1 MAGSV
6 LDDDP
11 MIVRYREL
19 GVGVEDVGMGKRP
32 ALLVVDFQR
41 AFTEGLLASE
51 HTDAALA
58 TTVELLGFAR
68 EIGLPVIF
76 VHVVYESEEEI
87 GAVWRA
93 KGHRMVECVRGRDGA
108 EIDPRVAPR
117 PGELVL
123 EKKRAS
129 AFYGTGLDEV
139 LERLGIDSFVVC
151 GTSTSGC
158 VRATVVDG
166 AARDYRITVVAD
178 ATDDR
183 DPKSREATL
192 VDVQAKY
199 GDVVSLADA
208 IAKLR
213 SALGQGGAA
222 NQANE

>member
-1 MAGSV
+1 MAGGV

-19 GVGVEDVGMGKRP
+19 GVGVEEVGMGRRP
-32 ALLVVDFQR
+32 ALLIVDFQR
-41 AFTEGLLASE
+41 AFTEGPLASE
-51 HTDAALA
+51 HTGAALA
-58 TTVELLGFAR
+58 TTAELLGSAR
-68 EIGLPVIF
+68 ELGVPVIF
-76 VHVVYESEEEI
+76 VHVVYEDEEEI
-87 GAVWRA
+87 GRVWRA
-93 KGHRMVECVRGRDGA
+93 KGHRMVECLRGRAGA

-117 PGELVL
+117 AGELVL

-129 AFYGTGLDEV
+129 AFYGTELDAI
-139 LERLGIDSFVVC
+139 LERHQIDSFIVC

-166 AARDYRITVVAD
+166 AARDYSITVVAD

-183 DPKSREATL
+183 DPTSREATL

-208 IAKLR
+208 IGRMQA
-213 SALGQGGAA
+213 AMGGAA
-222 NQANE
+222 SAVPRRE